1 MTSSDAIDAGRLT
14 LALND
19 LRLPAIKTIWPDFAA
34 RADKEGWPAARFLA
48 ALAEH
53 EMAERASRRIQRH
66 LDEARLPPGK
76 TLDSF
81 DFEAVPMISKAQ
93 VMALAAGDSWL
104 EKTDV
109 AKNSLLKFRPIVIV
123 LPASSPL
130 MAAPLTP

>member
-1 MTSSDAIDAGRLT
+1 MSSPDAIDAGRLT

-34 RADKEGWPAARFLA
+34 RADQEGWPAARFLA

-81 DFEAVPMISKAQ
+81 DFSAVPMISKAQ

-104 EKTDV
+104 DKG
-109 AKNSLLKFRPIVIV
+109 ANLLMFGP
-123 LPASSPL
+123 PESAS
-130 MAAPLTP
+130 